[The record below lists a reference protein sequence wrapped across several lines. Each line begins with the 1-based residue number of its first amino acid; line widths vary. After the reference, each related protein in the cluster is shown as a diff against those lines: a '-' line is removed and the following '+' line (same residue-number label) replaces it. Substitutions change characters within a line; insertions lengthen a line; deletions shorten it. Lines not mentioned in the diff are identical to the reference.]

1 MAVLKTLDHV
11 AIVVADTDEALTF
24 YRDVLGF
31 PVLFSE
37 VLGEQS
43 VRLTHL
49 DLGACHL
56 QLVQPLAPEHPLA
69 EFLRQ
74 RGEGL
79 HHLCWRV
86 NDVPE
91 AMGALT
97 ARGLAMRDRTPR
109 RGPRGRQAVFVD
121 PAGTRGV
128 LLEITGEP
136 GRT

>member
-1 MAVLKTLDHV
+1 MTLFDALDHI
-11 AIVVADTDEALTF
+11 AIVVADTDDALTL
-24 YRDVLGF
+24 YRDTLGF

-37 VLGEQS
+37 VLAGQG

-56 QLVQPLAPEHPLA
+56 QLVQPLTEEHPLA
-69 EFLRQ
+69 EFLRL

-86 NDVPE
+86 GSVPGT
-91 AMGALT
+91 M
-97 ARGLAMRDRTPR
+97 ARLAAQGLVLRDRIPR
-109 RGPRGRQAVFVD
+109 GGPRGRQAAFLD
-121 PAGTRGV
+121 PGSTRNV

-136 GRT
+136 DGR